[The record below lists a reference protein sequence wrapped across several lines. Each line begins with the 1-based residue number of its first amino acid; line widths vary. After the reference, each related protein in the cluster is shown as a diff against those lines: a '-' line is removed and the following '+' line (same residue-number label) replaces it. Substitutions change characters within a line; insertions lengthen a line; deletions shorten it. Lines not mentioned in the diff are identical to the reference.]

1 MLISLP
7 TTLQEQVE
15 EWSSLLHITPYD
27 FIIKSIKMLCL
38 QYNQEVFSFHRWRDA
53 EYPVSEVEEEY
64 VLSLDTD
71 TEDTIFQMIKEL
83 GDIVDYHAN
92 KHQHSDIHTF
102 IRLSVEVVLGYF
114 NELHNDDGLHDDD
127 IDQDE
132 GSFTYGWDT
141 KDLPL
146 KYKVLVLLIS
156 NIDEVSWYKTFL
168 NYHYDK

>member
-1 MLISLP
+1 
-7 TTLQEQVE
+7 
-15 EWSSLLHITPYD
+15 
-27 FIIKSIKMLCL
+27 MLCL

-64 VLSLDTD
+64 VLIGIEYDGSSFLKE

-83 GDIVDYHAN
+83 GDIVDDHAN
-92 KHQHSDIHTF
+92 QHQHSDTHTT

-114 NELHNDDGLHDDD
+114 QELHDDDGLNDDD

-132 GSFTYGWDT
+132 GSFTYGWNT

-156 NIDEVSWYKTFL
+156 NIDEVSWYRTFL